1 MATAI
6 GLFDRYEDA
15 ERAVDTLLS
24 RGFVKDEIGVMAR
37 DDIVQDYGKRSTITA
52 TEVGGD
58 AGTGAVGG
66 ALLGGF
72 GGLLAGMA
80 ALLIPGIGPAITAG
94 TLATALGLPLVGA
107 GIGAAAG
114 GVIGALI
121 NMGVPEEAA
130 HVYAEGVKRGGVLVT
145 VRTSDVRVDEAQEI
159 LRTANA
165 VDVDLRRAEW
175 RQSGWSAFDETPA
188 TRPKTDPEKL
198 ETQPAP
204 ERPLPD
210 PLIDLEVNKGGT

>member
-1 MATAI
+1 MATTI

-24 RGFVKDEIGVMAR
+24 RGFGKDEIGVMAR
-37 DDIVQDYGKRSTITA
+37 DDIVQDYRKRSTVTA
-52 TEVGGD
+52 AEVGGD

-94 TLATALGLPLVGA
+94 TLASALGLPLVGA
-107 GIGAAAG
+107 GVGAMAG
-114 GVIGALI
+114 GVIGALV
-121 NMGVPEEAA
+121 NMGVPEEHA

-145 VRTSDVRVDEAQEI
+145 VRTSDERVDEAQEI
-159 LRTANA
+159 LRTANT
-165 VDVDLRRAEW
+165 VDVELRRAEW
-175 RQSGWSAFDETPA
+175 RGSGWSVFEETAA
-188 TRPKTDPEKL
+188 TPPRTDPEKL
-198 ETQPAP
+198 ERQPAP
-204 ERPLPD
+204 ERRQAD
-210 PLIDLEVNKGGT
+210 PLTEIEVDKHGT

>member
-37 DDIVQDYGKRSTITA
+37 DDVVQDYRKDSTA
-52 TEVGGD
+52 TAAEVGGD
-58 AGTGAVGG
+58 TGTGAVGG

-94 TLATALGLPLVGA
+94 TLASALGLPLVGA

-121 NMGVPEEAA
+121 NMGVPEEHA

-145 VRTSDVRVDEAQEI
+145 VRTSDARVDDAQEI
-159 LRTANA
+159 LRSANN
-165 VDVDLRRAEW
+165 VDVDLRRAQW
-175 RQSGWSAFDETPA
+175 RQDGWSAFDETAA

-198 ETQPAP
+198 ESQHAP
-204 ERPLPD
+204 ERRQAD
-210 PLIDLEVNKGGT
+210 PLTEVQADKHGT